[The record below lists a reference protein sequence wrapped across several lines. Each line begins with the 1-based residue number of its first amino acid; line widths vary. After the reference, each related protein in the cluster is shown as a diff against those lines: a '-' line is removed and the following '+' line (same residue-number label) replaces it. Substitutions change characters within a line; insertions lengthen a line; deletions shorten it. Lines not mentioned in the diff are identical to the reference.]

1 MNRVLTRIGALTLV
15 AVGTAALTAGS
26 VGAAAPRQTSPPTV
40 TVVFSVRGDL
50 ASIEGRL
57 HDFNCV
63 DRVQPNTFRLY
74 PFAQQTVQVESFK
87 SPSCAAT
94 GKNEAIWLLTA
105 QPKSPKDPP
114 ETMGVRLRYG
124 ARPTTIDF
132 LHVSKDL
139 RWTSHVLSPTHVVV
153 EITGK

>member
-1 MNRVLTRIGALTLV
+1 MNRVLTRIAALTLV
-15 AVGTAALTAGS
+15 AIGAAALTAGS
-26 VGAAAPRQTSPPTV
+26 VGAVPRQTAPPTV
-40 TVVFSVRGDL
+40 TVLFSVRGDL

-63 DRVQPNTFRLY
+63 DRVQPNPFRLL
-74 PFAQQTVQVESFK
+74 PFAQQAVQVESFK
-87 SPSCAAT
+87 SPSCAVS

-124 ARPTTIDF
+124 ARATTVEF

-139 RWTSHVLSPTHVVV
+139 RWTSHVLSPTQVVV

>member
-1 MNRVLTRIGALTLV
+1 MNRVLTRFGALAL
-15 AVGTAALTAGS
+15 AAIGTVALTAGAL
-26 VGAAAPRQTSPPTV
+26 GAVVPRPIGSPDV
-40 TVVFSVRGDL
+40 TVQFDARGDL
-50 ASIEGRL
+50 ASIQGQL

-63 DRVQPNTFRLY
+63 DSVQPNPFRLF
-74 PFAQQTVQVESFK
+74 PQSAEFVQVKSFNG
-87 SPSCAAT
+87 PVCEMT
-94 GKNEAIWLLTA
+94 GKNEAIWLLTS

-124 ARPTTIDF
+124 HRPTTVEF

-139 RWTSHVLSPTHVVV
+139 RWTSHVLSPTRVEV